1 MRAQSLSHVRLFVTP
16 WSAAPQAP
24 LSVGFSRQEYWIEL
38 PFPPPE
44 NLPDPGIEPAPLMSP
59 ALKAYSLPLRHLGSQ
74 SNHSTALKITHKTVP
89 MSSSPPSLLTGL
101 NTKASTSVRCRL
113 LSLVFYDN
121 RFLLHLRRTNQ
132 PATLAKHCARG
143 MWYGYKRHSSKF

>member
-16 WSAAPQAP
+16 WSAAHQAP

-101 NTKASTSVRCRL
+101 NTKASLQFVAGYC
-113 LSLVFYDN
+113 
-121 RFLLHLRRTNQ
+121 HL
-132 PATLAKHCARG
+132 CF
-143 MWYGYKRHSSKF
+143 MIIDSSFT

>member
-1 MRAQSLSHVRLFVTP
+1 MVCSPPGSSVCGIL
-16 WSAAPQAP
+16 QARI
-24 LSVGFSRQEYWIEL
+24 LIEL